1 MHDICQLIL
10 REVSQG
16 DTMQRLNEMTS
27 GQVALTQSAFAD
39 TLRQFEIQAGQ
50 ITVQEREI
58 KRAEEEVKKMFED
71 GQAFVAQTQ
80 AELLS
85 TKTEIIQQLES
96 IHSQQREIVQFVDGM
111 PKSEVVESLET
122 KLEAI
127 DEWCNVNSLV
137 TVPVT
142 VMRLS
147 ERLDTLTAQ
156 VDQRVTQL
164 MQDVATTRSVVGSL
178 EVASGGG
185 AGKGGAA

>member
-1 MHDICQLIL
+1 MAGQPQRMEARPWSEQEICQLIF

-58 KRAEEEVKKMFED
+58 KRAEEEVKKILED
-71 GQAFVAQTQ
+71 GQAVVAQSQ

-85 TKTEIIQQLES
+85 TKAEMAQQLES
-96 IHSQQREIVQFVDGM
+96 IHSQQRDIVTFVDGM
-111 PKSEVVESLET
+111 PKSDVVEALKT
-122 KLEAI
+122 KLEPI
-127 DEWCNVNSLV
+127 DHWCSVNSLD

-142 VMRLS
+142 GVNSS
-147 ERLDTLTAQ
+147 ERLDTLTGQ
-156 VDQRVTQL
+156 VDQRLVQ
-164 MQDVATTRSVVGSL
+164 
-178 EVASGGG
+178 
-185 AGKGGAA
+185 